1 MKKNEKLE
9 IIKNA
14 VETALSQY
22 GADNVDMIKNEENGV
37 IDIMYHSRH
46 NSFPIVS
53 NVCTSSGLSEFDVSN
68 IADYYDIGYC
78 W

>member
-1 MKKNEKLE
+1 MEKNEK
-9 IIKNA
+9 IQKIKEA
-14 VETALSQY
+14 IELALSKY
-22 GADNVDMIKNEENGV
+22 NTSEVDIVKDIEY

-53 NVCTSSGLSEFDVSN
+53 NVCLCGDLTEKDISE
-68 IADYYDIGYC
+68 IADTYDIGYV